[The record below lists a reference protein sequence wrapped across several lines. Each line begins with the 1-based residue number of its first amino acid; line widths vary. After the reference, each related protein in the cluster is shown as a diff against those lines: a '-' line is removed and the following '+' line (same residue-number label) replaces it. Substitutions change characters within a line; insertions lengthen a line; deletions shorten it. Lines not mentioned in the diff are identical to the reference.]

1 MLTREKLQHGEGY
14 LIVENPLIGLRKRAS
29 HSEKMASEEGISQD
43 EKEFRKTFLT
53 MSEMVKVLYEDYLEW
68 KRPFLGDSSKGKSE
82 EEEDHPQI
90 PPSPPSTPPSSPSS
104 SSSSSK
110 SSGKKNVHKNKHEM
124 PLLKLD
130 VKFELPIY
138 DGEVNEEKLDKWI
151 RKMEVYC
158 SVQQIEDEATRIKL
172 ASLRLAGTTLIWWQS
187 KLQKGTQNVGNV
199 FPSWKDFISALRKQF
214 YPLGYKEKAII
225 EWQSL
230 KLRKG
235 QTVQEYTDGFR
246 KMALMLDIP
255 LQTQETLM
263 KYIGGLPAHIRNI
276 VFMFGPTN
284 LDEVSVQATYI
295 EAGKVGVSG
304 ESSSSRKED
313 KRKRHGNGKNANAV
327 TKKEGNPS
335 CKHCKKEGHDE
346 DRCWQL
352 HPEKR
357 PKWFKEKK
365 GMQTVATTSKP
376 TDLGSDSGDE
386 SKISLVGMIG
396 KNGEEIDCRSKLFHI
411 RVIMRHTKIDTLID
425 SGSQSNLI
433 SEELVK
439 KLGLKTKNYHKPYT
453 LKWISN
459 HHQMHIIKQCT
470 IKFAISS
477 KYVDEVIGDVVSLRE
492 CGMILGSPYLFDR
505 KAIFYRTK
513 NQYQFTKAGH
523 DYVVHAHRV
532 KTNKTLQT
540 MEQLTNVVQAC
551 NKPIIVSNEVI
562 DLKQEQYMVVE
573 WKINHKLLQYK
584 LMSCRYF
591 KYISSFAVVFLMM
604 SLAMFSTWMIVA
616 SVRCN
621 RVQMANNIL
630 SVVMIVFQLIL
641 MRQVHRTE
649 FRDRE
654 QAGWPIPSL
663 LTGQ

>member
-1 MLTREKLQHGEGY
+1 MLTREKLQRGEGE
-14 LIVENPLIGLRKRAS
+14 LVAENPLIGLRRRAS

-43 EKEFRKTFLT
+43 EKDFRKTFFA
-53 MSEMVKVLYEDYLEW
+53 MSEMVQVLYEDYLER
-68 KRPFLGDSSKGKSE
+68 KRPVLGNSSKGKSE
-82 EEEDHPQI
+82 EEEDQPQI

-110 SSGKKNVHKNKHEM
+110 SSEKKNVHKNKHEM

-138 DGEVNEEKLDKWI
+138 DGEVNAEKLDNWI
-151 RKMEVYC
+151 RQMEVYC
-158 SVQQIEDEATRIKL
+158 SVQQIKEEVTQIQL

-263 KYIGGLPAHIRNI
+263 KYIGGLPVHIRNT

-295 EAGKVGVSG
+295 EAGKAGVSG

-313 KRKRHGNGKNANAV
+313 KRKWHGNGKKANAV
-327 TKKEGNPS
+327 SKKEGKPS

-346 DRCWQL
+346 EKCWQL

-357 PKWFKEKK
+357 PKWFKGKK
-365 GMQTVATTSKP
+365 GTQTVATTSKP
-376 TDLGSDSGDE
+376 IELGSDSGDE
-386 SKISLVGMIG
+386 KISLVGMTG
-396 KNGEEIDCRSKLFHI
+396 KNGEDIDCRSKLFHI
-411 RVIMRHTKIDTLID
+411 RVIMRHTKVDTLID

-439 KLGLKTKNYHKPYT
+439 KLGLKTQTHHKPYT
-453 LKWISN
+453 LKWMSN
-459 HHQMHIIKQCT
+459 HHQMHITKQCT

-477 KYVDEVIGDVVSLRE
+477 KYVDEVTCDVVSLRE

-532 KTNKTLQT
+532 KANKTLQT
-540 MEQLTNVVQAC
+540 GEQLTNVV
-551 NKPIIVSNEVI
+551 VSNEVI
-562 DLKQEQYMVVE
+562 DLKQEQDMVVE
-573 WKINHKLLQYK
+573 WKINHRLLQDK
-584 LMSCRYF
+584 LMSCKYL
-591 KYISSFAVVFLMM
+591 KYISSFAVVFLIL

-616 SVRCN
+616 SVRCD
-621 RVQMANNIL
+621 RVAMANNIL
-630 SVVMIVFQLIL
+630 SVVMIVLQMIV

-663 LTGQ
+663 LTDQ

>member
-1 MLTREKLQHGEGY
+1 
-14 LIVENPLIGLRKRAS
+14 
-29 HSEKMASEEGISQD
+29 
-43 EKEFRKTFLT
+43 
-53 MSEMVKVLYEDYLEW
+53 
-68 KRPFLGDSSKGKSE
+68 
-82 EEEDHPQI
+82 
-90 PPSPPSTPPSSPSS
+90 
-104 SSSSSK
+104 
-110 SSGKKNVHKNKHEM
+110 
-124 PLLKLD
+124 
-130 VKFELPIY
+130 
-138 DGEVNEEKLDKWI
+138 
-151 RKMEVYC
+151 
-158 SVQQIEDEATRIKL
+158 
-172 ASLRLAGTTLIWWQS
+172 
-187 KLQKGTQNVGNV
+187 VGNV
-199 FPSWKDFISALRKQF
+199 FPSWEDFISALRKQF

-235 QTVQEYTDGFR
+235 QTVQEYTDGFQ

-295 EAGKVGVSG
+295 EAGKTSVSG

-327 TKKEGNPS
+327 TKKEGKPS

-365 GMQTVATTSKP
+365 GTQTVATTSKP

-386 SKISLVGMIG
+386 SKISLVGMTG
-396 KNGEEIDCRSKLFHI
+396 KNGENIDCRSNLFHI

-425 SGSQSNLI
+425 SGSQYNLI

-439 KLGLKTKNYHKPYT
+439 QLGLKTQTRHKPYT
-453 LKWISN
+453 LKWMSN
-459 HHQMHIIKQCT
+459 HHQMHITKQCT

-477 KYVDEVIGDVVSLRE
+477 KYVEEVTCDVVSLRE

-532 KTNKTLQT
+532 KANKTLQIR
-540 MEQLTNVVQAC
+540 EQLTNAVQAC

-562 DLKQEQYMVVE
+562 DLKQEQNMVVE
-573 WKINHKLLQYK
+573 WKINHKLLQDK
-584 LMSCRYF
+584 LMSCKYF
-591 KYISSFAVVFLMM
+591 KYISSFAVVFLML

-621 RVQMANNIL
+621 NRVQMANNIL
-630 SVVMIVFQLIL
+630 SVVMIVLQLIL
-641 MRQVHRTE
+641 MRQVHRTK

-654 QAGWPIPSL
+654 QVGWPIPSL